1 LPSNKNFRQK
11 AKKPDDFGQNWERF
25 QLPRQAMTSDSRRR
39 FLRMGAAAAAASAIP
54 PSIAR
59 ALAIPAARVTGT
71 IADVEHV
78 VILMQENR
86 SFDHYFGTLNGVRG
100 FGDPRPITL
109 RNGKPVWYQ
118 PSDDVGHVLPF
129 ALRGGGDAQ
138 DRTQCV
144 ETDLPHA
151 WKGSQGTWAF
161 HDAWV
166 HKKGHTSMGYLT
178 RQDIP
183 FYYALAD
190 AFTIGDAYHASL
202 FGPTNPNRMFLFTGT
217 NGLSVGQDG
226 FQALENVDDL
236 NYMSPMA
243 RDKAGWLSP
252 YTWTTYAERLSAKQI
267 SWKVYQE
274 YDNYG
279 CNALAYFPQF
289 RNLDLNDPAQRDR
302 YRRARAYAGE
312 SPALDA
318 AGLPQNTNPP
328 DAQALVDQIA
338 LDVRNNALPAVS
350 WIVSPAKFCEHPDTN
365 PPGYGESLIA
375 RILDALTAN
384 PAVWAKTAFII
395 CYDEEGGFFD
405 HVPPAVPPASRGD
418 GYSGVS
424 TAGEISGGE
433 PVGLGAR
440 VPLLVVSPWTRGGWV
455 CSEVFDHT
463 SILRFLE
470 RRFGVAE
477 PNISAWRRTVCG
489 DLTSM
494 FDFANPDAQRPAG
507 LFATSHRTYLDRA
520 DALCRNRKEGP
531 LPLAHDLPSQERAA
545 SGDSTRPARA
555 LPYRL
560 TADGA
565 RNGDAFQI
573 RFENSGTAGAA
584 FTVYSLRHN
593 SGPWYYTL
601 PVGDAFTETW
611 PLRGFMDGQYDL
623 RVYGPNGFVRV
634 FRGSAYSHAEVTMQ
648 AARRELTLQL
658 ANNFDRACTFNIK
671 DSAYGASTLSV
682 TVNAGERVAL
692 PWSVAASHGWY
703 DLEISVAGDAGFF
716 RRLCGHLEDG
726 LPSRSDPSFGMA
738 REQAV

>member
-1 LPSNKNFRQK
+1 
-11 AKKPDDFGQNWERF
+11 
-25 QLPRQAMTSDSRRR
+25 
-39 FLRMGAAAAAASAIP
+39 MGAAAAAVSTIP

-59 ALAIPAARVTGT
+59 ALSIPAARVTGT

-118 PSDDVGHVLPF
+118 PSDDQGHVLPF

-243 RDKAGWLSP
+243 RDKAGWVSP
-252 YTWTTYAERLSAKQI
+252 YTWTTYAERLSAKQV

-289 RNLDLNDPAQRDR
+289 RNLDLNDPAQRER

-318 AGLPQNTNPP
+318 AGLPLNTNPP

-338 LDVRNNALPAVS
+338 LDVHSGALPAVS

-405 HVPPAVPPASRGD
+405 HVPPPVPPASRGD
-418 GYSGVS
+418 GYSGV
-424 TAGEISGGE
+424 ALGGEISGGE

-494 FDFANPDAQRPAG
+494 FDFANPDAQRPDG

-545 SGDSTRPARA
+545 SGESTRPARA

-560 TADGA
+560 AADGA
-565 RNGDAFQI
+565 RKGDAFQI
-573 RFENSGTAGAA
+573 RFGNSGTAGAA

-601 PVGDAFTETW
+601 PTGDAFTESW

-623 RVYGPNGFVRV
+623 RVDGPNGFVRV
-634 FRGSAYSHAEVTMQ
+634 FRGTADSHAEIAVQ
-648 AARRELTLQL
+648 RAAARNELTLQL
-658 ANNFDRACTFNIK
+658 VNDFGRACTFRIK
-671 DSAYGASTLSV
+671 DSAYGAGALSV
-682 TVNAGERVAL
+682 TVNAGARVAV
-692 PWSVAASHGWY
+692 PWPVATSHGWY
-703 DLEISVAGDAGFF
+703 DLEISVDGDAAFF
-716 RRLCGHLEDG
+716 RRICGHLEDG

>member
-1 LPSNKNFRQK
+1 
-11 AKKPDDFGQNWERF
+11 
-25 QLPRQAMTSDSRRR
+25 MTSGTRRR
-39 FLRMGAAAAAASAIP
+39 FLRAGAAAAAAGLANSALP
-54 PSIAR
+54 ASIAR

-86 SFDHYFGTLNGVRG
+86 SFDHYFGTLAGVRG

-118 PSDDVGHVLPF
+118 PSDGDGHVLPF
-129 ALRGGGDAQ
+129 ALRGGGDAEN
-138 DRTQCV
+138 RAQCV

-151 WKGSQGTWAF
+151 WKGSQRTWAF

-166 HKKGHTSMGYLT
+166 HKKQHSSMGYLT

-217 NGLSVGQDG
+217 NGLSVNQDG
-226 FQALENVDDL
+226 FHALENVDDL
-236 NYMSPMA
+236 NYLSPMA
-243 RDKAGWLSP
+243 RDQAGWVSP
-252 YTWTTYAERLSAKQI
+252 YTWTTYAERLSAQNV

-289 RNLDLNDPAQRDR
+289 RNLDLDDPAQRER

-312 SPALDA
+312 TGALDA
-318 AGLPQNTNPP
+318 AGLPLNSNPP
-328 DAQALVDQIA
+328 DAQALVDRIA
-338 LDVRNNALPAVS
+338 RDVQSGELPAVS
-350 WIVSPAKFCEHPDTN
+350 WIVSPTKFCEHPDTN
-365 PPGYGESLIA
+365 PPGYGESLVA
-375 RILDALTAN
+375 RVLDALTAN
-384 PAVWAKTAFII
+384 PAVWARTALII

-405 HVPPAVPPASRGD
+405 HVPPPVPPASRSE

-433 PVGLGAR
+433 PLGLGAR
-440 VPLLVVSPWTRGGWV
+440 VPLLLVSPWTRGGWV

-477 PNISAWRRTVCG
+477 PNISAWRRAVCG

-494 FDFANPDAQRPAG
+494 FDFANPDPAPPGG
-507 LFATSHRTYLDRA
+507 LSAAGHRGWLDRA
-520 DALCRNRKEGP
+520 DLLCRNRKAVP
-531 LPLAHDLPSQERAA
+531 LPLAQSLPAQEGAA
-545 SGDSTRPARA
+545 NGKGTRPARP

-560 TADGA
+560 AADGVCEA
-565 RNGDAFQI
+565 DSFRV
-573 RFENSGTAGAA
+573 RFANSGKAGAA

-593 SGPWYYTL
+593 GGPWYYTL
-601 PVGDAFTETW
+601 PPGDSFTEAW
-611 PLRGFMDGQYDL
+611 ALRGFQDRQYDL
-623 RVYGPNGFVRV
+623 RVYGPNGFLRV
-634 FRGSAYSHAEVTMQ
+634 FRGGADGRAEAGAEV
-648 AARRELTLQL
+648 APARKVL
-658 ANNFDRACTFNIK
+658 ALRLENRFDRACAFRIR
-671 DSAYGASTLSV
+671 DRAYGAGETAMTLV
-682 TVNAGERVAL
+682 AGEQITL
-692 PWSVAASHGWY
+692 PWPTAASHGWY
-703 DLEISVAGDAGFF
+703 DLEITVDRDPVFS

-726 LPSRSDPSFGMA
+726 QPSRSDPAFGAA

>member
-1 LPSNKNFRQK
+1 
-11 AKKPDDFGQNWERF
+11 
-25 QLPRQAMTSDSRRR
+25 MTSTTRRD
-39 FLRMGAAAAAASAIP
+39 FLRAGAAAAAVAAIP

-71 IADVEHV
+71 IADVRHV

-118 PSDDVGHVLPF
+118 PGDDHGQVLPF
-129 ALRGGGDAQ
+129 ALRGGGDTEN
-138 DRTQCV
+138 RTQCV

-151 WKGSQGTWAF
+151 WKGSQKAWAF

-166 HKKGHTSMGYLT
+166 HKKQHASMGYLT

-217 NGLSVGQDG
+217 NGLSVDQDG

-243 RDKAGWLSP
+243 RDKAGWVSP
-252 YTWTTYAERLSAKQI
+252 YTWTTYAERLSAQQV

-289 RNLDLNDPAQRDR
+289 RNLDLNDPAQRER
-302 YRRARAYAGE
+302 YRRGRAYAGE
-312 SPALDA
+312 NQALDA
-318 AGLPQNTNPP
+318 AGLPVNTNPP

-338 LDVRNNALPAVS
+338 ADARHGTLPAVS
-350 WIVSPAKFCEHPDTN
+350 WIVSPEKFCEHPDTN
-365 PPGYGESLIA
+365 PPGYGESLTA

-384 PAVWAKTAFII
+384 PAVWAKTVFIV

-405 HVPPAVPPASRGD
+405 HVPPPVPPASRSD
-418 GYSGVS
+418 GYSGVT
-424 TAGEISGGE
+424 TAGEVSGGE

-477 PNISAWRRTVCG
+477 PNISPWRRAVCG

-494 FDFANPDAQRPAG
+494 FDFANPDAKRPAA
-507 LFATSHRTYLDRA
+507 LFATSHRTSLDRA
-520 DALCRNRKEGP
+520 DALCRARKIGP
-531 LPLAHDLPSQERAA
+531 LPFAKDLPAQESA
-545 SGDSTRPARA
+545 STRPARA
-555 LPYRL
+555 LPYQL

-565 RNGDAFQI
+565 CDDNAFKI
-573 RFENSGTAGAA
+573 SFANSGKSGAV
-584 FTVYSLRHN
+584 FTVYSLKHN

-601 PVGDAFTETW
+601 PQGDVFTETW
-611 PLRGFMDGQYDL
+611 PLRGFENRQYDL

-634 FRGSAYSHAEVTMQ
+634 FRGTADSRAELTVQ
-648 AARRELTLQL
+648 AARHELTLLL
-658 ANNFDRACTFNIK
+658 ANRFDRACTFSIR
-671 DSAYGASTLSV
+671 DGAYGARVRSV
-682 TVNAGERVAL
+682 TVKAGERAVL
-692 PWSVAASHGWY
+692 PWSAAASHGWY
-703 DLEISVAGDAGFF
+703 DLEISVDLDAVFF
-716 RRLCGHLEDG
+716 RRICGHLEDG
-726 LPSRSDPSFGMA
+726 LPSRSDPSFGTA
-738 REQAV
+738 REKAV

>member
-1 LPSNKNFRQK
+1 
-11 AKKPDDFGQNWERF
+11 
-25 QLPRQAMTSDSRRR
+25 MTSRARRR
-39 FLRMGAAAAAASAIP
+39 FLGMGAAAAAVSAVP
-54 PSIAR
+54 ASIAR
-59 ALAIPAARVTGT
+59 ALAIPAARTTGT
-71 IADVEHV
+71 IMDVEHV

-100 FGDPRPITL
+100 FGDPRPLTL

-118 PSDDVGHVLPF
+118 PGGHGHVLPF
-129 ALRGGGDAQ
+129 ALRGSSDAEN
-138 DRTQCV
+138 RSQCV
-144 ETDLPHA
+144 ESDLPHG
-151 WKGSQGTWAF
+151 WKGSQRTWAF

-166 HKKGHTSMGYLT
+166 HQKQHMSMGYLT

-217 NGLSVGQDG
+217 NGLSVNQDG
-226 FQALENVDDL
+226 FHALDNVDDA
-236 NYMSPMA
+236 NWHSPMA
-243 RDKAGWLSP
+243 RDAAGWVSP
-252 YTWTTYAERLSAKQI
+252 YTWTTYAERLSAKQVT
-267 SWKVYQE
+267 WKVYQE

-289 RNLDLNDPAQRDR
+289 RNLDPNDPAQRER

-312 SPALDA
+312 NSALDA
-318 AGLPQNTNPP
+318 AGLPLNTNPR

-338 LDVRNNALPAVS
+338 QDARDGTLPAVS
-350 WIVSPAKFCEHPDTN
+350 WIVSPEKFCEHPDVN
-365 PPGYGESLIA
+365 PPGYGESLVS

-405 HVPPAVPPASRGD
+405 HVPPPVPPASRSD

-424 TAGEISGGE
+424 THGEVTGGE

-440 VPLLVVSPWTRGGWV
+440 VPLLVLSPWTRGGWV

-477 PNISAWRRTVCG
+477 PNISPWRRAVCG

-494 FDFANPDAQRPAG
+494 FDFARPEAGRPAA
-507 LFATSHRTYLDRA
+507 LFATSHRGSIERA
-520 DALCRNRKEGP
+520 DALCSNRKAVP
-531 LPLAHDLPSQERAA
+531 LPQAQSLPSQERPG
-545 SGDSTRPARA
+545 GDSTRPARA
-555 LPYRL
+555 LPYQL
-560 TADGA
+560 AADGA
-565 RNGDAFQI
+565 RDGDAFTI
-573 RFENSGTAGAA
+573 RLDNSGKAGAV

-593 SGPWYYTL
+593 GGPWYYTL
-601 PVGDAFTETW
+601 PPGDAFTETW
-611 PLRGFMDGQYDL
+611 PLRGFQDRQYDL
-623 RVYGPNGFVRV
+623 RAYGPNGFVRV
-634 FRGSAYSHAEVTMQ
+634 FRGAADSQSEAAAQYN
-648 AARRELTLQL
+648 AARRELSLQL
-658 ANNFDRACTFNIK
+658 SNRSGRACIFTIK
-671 DSAYGASTLSV
+671 DGAYGADARSV
-682 TVNAGERVAL
+682 EVKARESYTL

-703 DLEISVAGDAGFF
+703 DIEITVDQEVTFF

-726 LPSRSDPSFGMA
+726 LPSRSDPSFGTA

>member
-1 LPSNKNFRQK
+1 
-11 AKKPDDFGQNWERF
+11 
-25 QLPRQAMTSDSRRR
+25 MTSGTRRR

-54 PSIAR
+54 ASIAR

-71 IADVEHV
+71 IMDVEHV

-86 SFDHYFGTLNGVRG
+86 SFDHYFGTLGGVRG

-118 PSDDVGHVLPF
+118 PGDDDSHVLPF
-129 ALRGGGDAQ
+129 ALRGGSDTENRA
-138 DRTQCV
+138 QCV
-144 ETDLPHA
+144 ETDLPHG
-151 WKGSQGTWAF
+151 WKGSQRTWAF

-166 HKKGHTSMGYLT
+166 HKKQHTSMGYLT

-202 FGPTNPNRMFLFTGT
+202 FGPTNPNRMFLFSGT
-217 NGLSVGQDG
+217 NGLSVNQDG

-236 NYMSPMA
+236 NYMAPMA
-243 RDKAGWLSP
+243 RDKAGWVSP
-252 YTWTTYAERLSAKQI
+252 YTWTTYAERLSAKQV

-312 SPALDA
+312 TGARDA
-318 AGLPQNTNPP
+318 AGLPLNTNPP

-338 LDVRNNALPAVS
+338 LDVRNGALPAVS
-350 WIVSPAKFCEHPDTN
+350 WIVSPAKFCEHPDVN
-365 PPGYGESLIA
+365 PPGYGESLVA

-405 HVPPAVPPASRGD
+405 HVPPPVPPASRSD

-424 TAGEISGGE
+424 TEGEISGGE

-477 PNISAWRRTVCG
+477 PNISPWRRNVCG

-494 FDFANPDAQRPAG
+494 FDFARPDAQRPDA
-507 LFATSHRTYLDRA
+507 LFATDHRTWLDRA
-520 DALCRNRKEGP
+520 DALCRNRTPVP
-531 LPLAHDLPSQERAA
+531 LPLAQNLPAQERAA
-545 SGDSTRPARA
+545 DGNSTRPARP
-555 LPYRL
+555 LPYQL
-560 TADGA
+560 ATDGA
-565 RNGDAFQI
+565 REGDAFTI
-573 RFENSGTAGAA
+573 SFVNSGKAGAV

-601 PVGDAFTETW
+601 PSGDAFTESW
-611 PLRGFMDGQYDL
+611 PLRGFEDLQYDL

-634 FRGSAYSHAEVTMQ
+634 FRGTAGSQAEVTVQ
-648 AARRELTLQL
+648 YTGARKELALQL
-658 ANNFDRACTFNIK
+658 VNRSERACTFHIR
-671 DSAYGASTLSV
+671 DGAYGAGALDLRAG
-682 TVNAGERVAL
+682 AGERVAL
-692 PWSVAASHGWY
+692 PWPVAASHGWY
-703 DLEISVAGDAGFF
+703 DLEITVDQDAAFF

-726 LPSRSDPSFGMA
+726 LPSRSDPSFGAA

>member
-1 LPSNKNFRQK
+1 
-11 AKKPDDFGQNWERF
+11 
-25 QLPRQAMTSDSRRR
+25 MTFAPRRR
-39 FLRMGAAAAAASAIP
+39 FLRLGAAAAAASALP
-54 PSIAR
+54 TSIAR
-59 ALAIPAARVTGT
+59 ALAIPAARVSGT

-86 SFDHYFGTLNGVRG
+86 SFDHYFGTLGGVRG

-118 PSDDVGHVLPF
+118 PGDHGDVLPF
-129 ALRGGGDAQ
+129 ALRGGSDI
-138 DRTQCV
+138 DNRTQCL
-144 ETDLPHA
+144 ESDLPHV
-151 WKGSQGTWAF
+151 WKGSQRTWAF

-166 HKKGHTSMGYLT
+166 RQKGPASMGYLT

-202 FGPTNPNRMFLFTGT
+202 FGPTNPNRMFLFSGT
-217 NGLSVGQDG
+217 NGLSVQKAGVH
-226 FQALENVDDL
+226 ALDNVDDL
-236 NYMSPMA
+236 NYTSPMA
-243 RDKAGWLSP
+243 RDAASWMSP
-252 YTWTTYAERLSAKQI
+252 YTWTTYAERLSANGI
-267 SWKVYQE
+267 GWKVYQE
-274 YDNYG
+274 YDNFG

-289 RNLDLNDPAQRDR
+289 RKLDLGDPAQRER

-312 SPALDA
+312 SAALDA
-318 AGLPQNTNPP
+318 AGLPLNTNPP
-328 DAQALVDQIA
+328 DAQALVDRIA
-338 LDVRNNALPAVS
+338 LDAQSGALPAVS
-350 WIVSPAKFCEHPDTN
+350 WIVSPTKFCEHPETN
-365 PPGYGESLIA
+365 PPGYGESLVA

-384 PAVWAKTAFII
+384 PAVWAKTALII

-405 HVPPAVPPASRGD
+405 HVPPPVPPASRSD
-418 GYSGVS
+418 GYSGVPLD
-424 TAGEISGGE
+424 GEISGGE

-477 PNISAWRRTVCG
+477 PNISPWRRAVCG

-494 FDFANPDAQRPAG
+494 FDFASRNAGRPDD
-507 LFATSHRTYLDRA
+507 LFATGHRSYLERA
-520 DALCRNRKEGP
+520 DALCRNRKSVA
-531 LPLAHDLPSQERAA
+531 LPLAQSLPAQE
-545 SGDSTRPARA
+545 SLGDGTRPARA

-560 TADGA
+560 AAKGA
-565 RNGDAFQI
+565 RTGDVFGVSFA
-573 RFENSGTAGAA
+573 NSGSTGAV
-584 FTVYSLRHN
+584 FTVYSLRHE

-601 PVGDAFTETW
+601 AAGDALTESW
-611 PLRGFMDGQYDL
+611 PLRGFEDRQYDL

-634 FRGSAYSHAEVTMQ
+634 FRGDADSRTEVDAHHDQ
-648 AARRELTLQL
+648 PRKELALQL
-658 ANNFDRACTFNIK
+658 ENRFERACIFHIR
-671 DSAYGASTLSV
+671 DRAYGAGELGV
-682 TVNAGERVAL
+682 TVQAGQRTAL
-692 PWSVAASHGWY
+692 AWPTAASHGWY
-703 DLEISVAGDAGFF
+703 DLEISVDQDASFS

-726 LPSRSDPSFGMA
+726 LPSRSDPSFGAA

>member
-1 LPSNKNFRQK
+1 
-11 AKKPDDFGQNWERF
+11 
-25 QLPRQAMTSDSRRR
+25 MTSGARRR
-39 FLRMGAAAAAASAIP
+39 FLRAGAAAAAVSALP
-54 PSIAR
+54 ASIAR

-71 IADVEHV
+71 ITDVEHV

-86 SFDHYFGTLNGVRG
+86 SFDHYFGTLGGVRG
-100 FGDPRPITL
+100 FGDQRPITL
-109 RNGKPVWYQ
+109 RNGRPVWYQ
-118 PSDDVGHVLPF
+118 PGDDNGHVLPF
-129 ALRGGGDAQ
+129 ALRGGSDAD

-151 WKGSQGTWAF
+151 WKGSQRTWAF

-166 HKKGHTSMGYLT
+166 HKKGHAAMGYLT

-202 FGPTNPNRMFLFTGT
+202 FGPTNPNRMFLFSGT
-217 NGLSVGQDG
+217 NGLSVNQDG
-226 FQALENVDDL
+226 FQALENVDDM
-236 NYMSPMA
+236 NYTSCMA
-243 RDKAGWLSP
+243 RDQAGWASP
-252 YTWTTYAERLSAKQI
+252 YTWTTYAERLSAKQV

-289 RNLDLNDPAQRDR
+289 RNLDPNAPAQRER
-302 YRRARAYAGE
+302 YRRARAWAGE
-312 SPALDA
+312 SGMLDA
-318 AGLPQNTNPP
+318 AGLPSNTNPP

-338 LDVRNNALPAVS
+338 QDARSGTLPSVS
-350 WIVSPAKFCEHPDTN
+350 WIVSPTKFCEHPDTN
-365 PPGYGESLIA
+365 PPGYGESLVA

-405 HVPPAVPPASRGD
+405 HVPPPVPPASRSD

-424 TAGEISGGE
+424 TAGEINGGE
-433 PVGLGAR
+433 SVGLGAR

-470 RRFGVAE
+470 RRFGIAE
-477 PNISAWRRTVCG
+477 PNISPWRRTVCG

-494 FDFANPDAQRPAG
+494 FDFASPNAGRPDD
-507 LFATSHRTYLDRA
+507 LFATSHRSYLERA
-520 DALCRNRKEGP
+520 DALCRNRQPVP
-531 LPLAHDLPSQERAA
+531 LPLAQSLPAQERIAN
-545 SGDSTRPARA
+545 GTRPARA

-560 TADGA
+560 AANGA
-565 RNGDAFQI
+565 RNGDAFDI
-573 RFENSGTAGAA
+573 GFANSGRTGAV

-593 SGPWYYTL
+593 GGPWYYTL
-601 PVGDAFTETW
+601 PAGDTFTESW
-611 PLRGFMDGQYDL
+611 PLRGFDARQYDL
-623 RVYGPNGFVRV
+623 RVYGPNGFLRV
-634 FRGSAYSHAEVTMQ
+634 FRGAVGSQAEVAVQ
-648 AARRELTLQL
+648 DAAARKELALQL
-658 ANNFDRACTFNIK
+658 VNGAGFACTFRIR
-671 DSAYGASTLSV
+671 DSAYGAGVREV
-682 TVNAGERVAL
+682 TVGAGERVAL
-692 PWSVAASHGWY
+692 PWPVAASHGWY
-703 DLEISVAGDAGFF
+703 DLTITVDQEAAFF
-716 RRLCGHLEDG
+716 RRLCGHVENG
-726 LPSRSDPSFGMA
+726 LPSRSDPSFGAA

>member
-1 LPSNKNFRQK
+1 
-11 AKKPDDFGQNWERF
+11 
-25 QLPRQAMTSDSRRR
+25 MTSRTRRH
-39 FLRMGAAAAAASAIP
+39 FLRMGAAAAAVSAIP
-54 PSIAR
+54 ASIAR

-118 PSDDVGHVLPF
+118 PSDDYRHVLPF
-129 ALRGGGDAQ
+129 ALRGGGDEEN
-138 DRTQCV
+138 RTQCV
-144 ETDLPHA
+144 ETDLPHG
-151 WKGSQGTWAF
+151 WKGSQRTWAF

-166 HKKGHTSMGYLT
+166 HKKQHTSMGYLT

-202 FGPTNPNRMFLFTGT
+202 FGPTNPNRMFLFSGT
-217 NGLSVGQDG
+217 NGLSVNQDG

-236 NYMSPMA
+236 NYMAPMA
-243 RDKAGWLSP
+243 LDQAGWVSP
-252 YTWTTYAERLSAKQI
+252 YTWTTYAERLSEKKI

-274 YDNYG
+274 FDNYG

-289 RNLDLNDPAQRDR
+289 RNLDLNDPAQRER
-302 YRRARAYAGE
+302 YRRARAWVGENHAIDAGN
-312 SPALDA
+312 PV
-318 AGLPQNTNPP
+318 NTNSP

-338 LDVRNNALPAVS
+338 LDVRNGALPAVS
-350 WIVSPAKFCEHPDTN
+350 WIVTPAKFCEHPDMN
-365 PPGYGESLIA
+365 PPGYGESLVA
-375 RILDALTAN
+375 RVLDALTSN
-384 PAVWAKTAFII
+384 PAVWAKTALII

-405 HVPPAVPPASRGD
+405 HVPPPVPPASRSD

-424 TAGEISGGE
+424 TDGEVSGGE

-463 SILRFLE
+463 SVLRFLE

-477 PNISAWRRTVCG
+477 PNISPWRRAVCG

-494 FDFANPDAQRPAG
+494 FDFAKPDAVRPDS
-507 LFATSHRTYLDRA
+507 LLATGHRTYLDRA
-520 DALCRNRKEGP
+520 DALCRNRKAVP
-531 LPLAHDLPSQERAA
+531 LPVNQRLPAQESAA
-545 SGDSTRPARA
+545 TRPARA
-555 LPYRL
+555 LPYQL
-560 TADGA
+560 AADGA
-565 RNGDAFQI
+565 RQGDAFTI
-573 RFENSGTAGAA
+573 SFANSGKAGAV

-601 PVGDAFTETW
+601 PSGDAHTAAW
-611 PLRGFMDGQYDL
+611 PLRGFEDRHYDL
-623 RVYGPNGFVRV
+623 RAYGPNGFVRV
-634 FRGSAYSHAEVTMQ
+634 FRGSAGSHAEVTMQ
-648 AARRELTLQL
+648 HAPARKEVTLLL
-658 ANNFDRACTFNIK
+658 ANRFDRACTFSIK
-671 DSAYGASTLSV
+671 DSAYGAGSLAAMV
-682 TVNAGERVAL
+682 EAGERMAL
-692 PWSVAASHGWY
+692 PWPVATSHGWY
-703 DLEISVAGDAGFF
+703 DLEISIDQDGVFY

-726 LPSRSDPSFGMA
+726 LPSRSDPSFGA
-738 REQAV
+738 AQEKGV

>member
-1 LPSNKNFRQK
+1 
-11 AKKPDDFGQNWERF
+11 
-25 QLPRQAMTSDSRRR
+25 MTSRTRRH
-39 FLRMGAAAAAASAIP
+39 FLRMGAAAAAVAAIP
-54 PSIAR
+54 ASIAR

-118 PSDDVGHVLPF
+118 PSDDYRHVLPF
-129 ALRGGGDAQ
+129 ALRGGGDEEN
-138 DRTQCV
+138 RTQCV
-144 ETDLPHA
+144 ETDLPHG
-151 WKGSQGTWAF
+151 WKGSQRTWAF

-166 HKKGHTSMGYLT
+166 HKKQHTSMGYLT

-202 FGPTNPNRMFLFTGT
+202 FGPTNPNRMFLFSGT
-217 NGLSVGQDG
+217 NGLSVNQDG

-236 NYMSPMA
+236 NYMAPTA
-243 RDKAGWLSP
+243 LDQAGWVSP
-252 YTWTTYAERLSAKQI
+252 YTWTTYAERLSEKKI

-274 YDNYG
+274 FDNYG

-289 RNLDLNDPAQRDR
+289 RNLDLNDSAQRER
-302 YRRARAYAGE
+302 YRRARAWAGE
-312 SPALDA
+312 SQASDA
-318 AGLPQNTNPP
+318 AGLPMNTNSP

-338 LDVRNNALPAVS
+338 LDVRNGALPAVS
-350 WIVSPAKFCEHPDTN
+350 WIVSPAKFCEHPDMN
-365 PPGYGESLIA
+365 PPGYGESLVA
-375 RILDALTAN
+375 RVLDALTSN
-384 PAVWAKTAFII
+384 PAVWAKTALII

-405 HVPPAVPPASRGD
+405 HVPPPVPPASRSD

-424 TAGEISGGE
+424 TDGEVSGGE

-477 PNISAWRRTVCG
+477 PNISPWRRAVCG

-494 FDFANPDAQRPAG
+494 FDFAKPDAVRPDS
-507 LFATSHRTYLDRA
+507 LLATGHRTYLDRA
-520 DALCRNRKEGP
+520 DALCRNRKAVP
-531 LPLAHDLPSQERAA
+531 LPVNKRLPAQESAA
-545 SGDSTRPARA
+545 TRPARA
-555 LPYRL
+555 LPYQL
-560 TADGA
+560 AADGA
-565 RNGDAFQI
+565 RQGDAFTI
-573 RFENSGTAGAA
+573 SFANSGKAGAV

-601 PVGDAFTETW
+601 PGGDAHTAAW
-611 PLRGFMDGQYDL
+611 PLRGFEDRHYDL
-623 RVYGPNGFVRV
+623 RAYGPNGFVRV
-634 FRGSAYSHAEVTMQ
+634 FRGSADSHAEVAMQ
-648 AARRELTLQL
+648 HAPARKEVTLLL
-658 ANNFDRACTFNIK
+658 ANRFDRACTFSIK
-671 DSAYGASTLSV
+671 DSAYGAGSLAV
-682 TVNAGERVAL
+682 MVEAGERMAL
-692 PWSVAASHGWY
+692 PWPVATSHGWY
-703 DLEISVAGDAGFF
+703 DLEISIDQDGVFY

-726 LPSRSDPSFGMA
+726 LPSRSDPSFGA
-738 REQAV
+738 AQEKGV

>member
-1 LPSNKNFRQK
+1 
-11 AKKPDDFGQNWERF
+11 
-25 QLPRQAMTSDSRRR
+25 
-39 FLRMGAAAAAASAIP
+39 SAIP
-54 PSIAR
+54 AGIAR

-71 IADVEHV
+71 IADVKHV

-100 FGDPRPITL
+100 FGDPRPLTL

-118 PSDDVGHVLPF
+118 PSDDYGQVLPF
-129 ALRGGGDAQ
+129 ALRGNGDSEN
-138 DRTQCV
+138 RTQCV
-144 ETDLPHA
+144 ETDLPHG
-151 WKGSQGTWAF
+151 WKGSQKAWAF

-166 HKKGHTSMGYLT
+166 HKKQHASMGYLT

-236 NYMSPMA
+236 NYMAPMA
-243 RDKAGWLSP
+243 RDQAGWVSP
-252 YTWTTYAERLSAKQI
+252 YTWTTYAERLGANQVG
-267 SWKVYQE
+267 WKVYQE

-289 RNLDLNDPAQRDR
+289 RNLDLNDPAQRER
-302 YRRARAYAGE
+302 YRRGRAYAGE
-312 SPALDA
+312 NAALDA
-318 AGLPQNTNPP
+318 AGRPVNTNPP

-338 LDVRNNALPAVS
+338 ADARDGTLPAVS
-350 WIVSPAKFCEHPDTN
+350 WIVPPEKFCEHPDTN
-365 PPGYGESLIA
+365 PPGYGESLTA

-384 PAVWAKTAFII
+384 PAVWASTVFII

-405 HVPPAVPPASRGD
+405 HVPPPVPPASRSD

-424 TAGEISGGE
+424 TDGEVSGGE

-477 PNISAWRRTVCG
+477 PNISAWRRSVCG

-494 FDFANPDAQRPAG
+494 FDFARPDAARPSA
-507 LFATSHRTYLDRA
+507 LLATSHRASLDRA
-520 DALCRNRKEGP
+520 DVLCRNKKVGP
-531 LPLAHDLPSQERAA
+531 LP
-545 SGDSTRPARA
+545 
-555 LPYRL
+555 
-560 TADGA
+560 
-565 RNGDAFQI
+565 
-573 RFENSGTAGAA
+573 
-584 FTVYSLRHN
+584 FT
-593 SGPWYYTL
+593 
-601 PVGDAFTETW
+601 
-611 PLRGFMDGQYDL
+611 Q
-623 RVYGPNGFVRV
+623 
-634 FRGSAYSHAEVTMQ
+634 
-648 AARRELTLQL
+648 
-658 ANNFDRACTFNIK
+658 
-671 DSAYGASTLSV
+671 
-682 TVNAGERVAL
+682 
-692 PWSVAASHGWY
+692 
-703 DLEISVAGDAGFF
+703 
-716 RRLCGHLEDG
+716 
-726 LPSRSDPSFGMA
+726 
-738 REQAV
+738 

>member
-1 LPSNKNFRQK
+1 
-11 AKKPDDFGQNWERF
+11 
-25 QLPRQAMTSDSRRR
+25 MTSGARRR
-39 FLRMGAAAAAASAIP
+39 FLRAGAAAAGVSAIP
-54 PSIAR
+54 ASIAR

-86 SFDHYFGTLNGVRG
+86 SFDHYFGTLGGVRG

-118 PSDDVGHVLPF
+118 PGDDDRHVLPF
-129 ALRGGGDAQ
+129 ALRGGSDAEN
-138 DRTQCV
+138 RAQCV

-151 WKGSQGTWAF
+151 WKGSQQAWAF

-166 HKKGHTSMGYLT
+166 HKKGHSAMGYLT

-202 FGPTNPNRMFLFTGT
+202 FGPTNPNRMFLFSGT
-217 NGLSVGQDG
+217 NGLSVNQDG

-236 NYMSPMA
+236 NYTSAMA
-243 RDKAGWLSP
+243 RDQAGWVSP
-252 YTWTTYAERLSAKQI
+252 YTWTTYAERLSAKQV

-289 RNLDLNDPAQRDR
+289 RKLDLNDPRQRDR

-312 SPALDA
+312 TPALGAD
-318 AGLPQNTNPP
+318 GLPLNTNPP

-338 LDVRNNALPAVS
+338 LDARNGSLPAVS
-350 WIVSPAKFCEHPDTN
+350 WIVSPTKFCEHPDTN
-365 PPGYGESLIA
+365 PPGYGESLVA

-405 HVPPAVPPASRGD
+405 HVPPPVPPASRAQ
-418 GYSGVS
+418 GYSGVP

-477 PNISAWRRTVCG
+477 PNISPWRRAVCG
-489 DLTSM
+489 DLTAM
-494 FDFANPDAQRPAG
+494 FDFANPDAGRPDS
-507 LFATSHRTYLDRA
+507 LFATSHRSYLDRA
-520 DALCRNRKEGP
+520 DVLCRNRQPVP
-531 LPLAHDLPSQERAA
+531 LPRAQSLPAQEALT
-545 SGDSTRPARA
+545 SGTRPARP

-560 TADGA
+560 ACGGVRDGDSFKLSFA
-565 RNGDAFQI
+565 
-573 RFENSGTAGAA
+573 NSGKAGAV

-601 PVGDAFTETW
+601 PPGDSFTETW
-611 PLRGFMDGQYDL
+611 TLQGFQDRQYDL
-623 RVYGPNGFVRV
+623 RVHGPNGFVRV
-634 FRGSAYSHAEVTMQ
+634 FRGSADSHAEIAVQ
-648 AARRELTLQL
+648 DGAQNKELALSLT
-658 ANNFDRACTFNIK
+658 NRFERSCTFHIR
-671 DSAYGASTLSV
+671 DAAYGAGKLSV
-682 TVNAGERVAL
+682 QVGAGERVAL
-692 PWSVAASHGWY
+692 PWPAAASHGWY
-703 DLEISVAGDAGFF
+703 DLEITVDQDAAFF

-726 LPSRSDPSFGMA
+726 LPSRSDPSFGAA

>member
-1 LPSNKNFRQK
+1 
-11 AKKPDDFGQNWERF
+11 
-25 QLPRQAMTSDSRRR
+25 MTSTTRRD
-39 FLRMGAAAAAASAIP
+39 FLRAGAAAAAVSAVP
-54 PSIAR
+54 PGIAR

-71 IADVEHV
+71 LADVRHV

-86 SFDHYFGTLNGVRG
+86 SFDHYFGTLHGVRG

-118 PSDDVGHVLPF
+118 PADDHGQVLPF
-129 ALRGGGDAQ
+129 ALRGGGDSEN
-138 DRTQCV
+138 RSQCV

-151 WKGSQGTWAF
+151 WKGSQKAWAF

-166 HKKGHTSMGYLT
+166 HKKQHASMGYLT

-236 NYMSPMA
+236 NYMAPMA
-243 RDKAGWLSP
+243 RDKADWQSP
-252 YTWTTYAERLSAKQI
+252 YTWTTYAERLTAKQV

-289 RNLDLNDPAQRDR
+289 RNLDLSDPAQRDR
-302 YRRARAYAGE
+302 YRRGRAYAGE
-312 SPALDA
+312 SAALDA
-318 AGLPQNTNPP
+318 AGLPVNTNPP

-338 LDVRNNALPAVS
+338 ADARNGTLPAVS
-350 WIVSPAKFCEHPDTN
+350 WIVPPEKFCEHPDTN
-365 PPGYGESLIA
+365 PPGYGESLTA

-384 PAVWAKTAFII
+384 PAVWASTVFII

-405 HVPPAVPPASRGD
+405 HVPPPVPPASRSD
-418 GYSGVS
+418 GYSGVA
-424 TAGEISGGE
+424 TDGEISGGE

-440 VPLLVVSPWTRGGWV
+440 VPLLVLSPWTRGGWV

-477 PNISAWRRTVCG
+477 PNISAWRRSVCG

-494 FDFANPDAQRPAG
+494 FDFAKPDAARPSA
-507 LFATSHRTYLDRA
+507 LLATSHRSSLDRA
-520 DALCRNRKEGP
+520 DALCRNKKVGP
-531 LPLAHDLPSQERAA
+531 LPFAQSLPAQESA
-545 SGDSTRPARA
+545 STRPARA
-555 LPYRL
+555 LPYQL
-560 TADGA
+560 SADGA
-565 RNGDAFQI
+565 CEGSAFRI
-573 RFENSGTAGAA
+573 SFGNSGTTGAV

-593 SGPWYYTL
+593 GGPWYYTL
-601 PVGDAFTETW
+601 PKGDSFTETW
-611 PLRGFMDGQYDL
+611 PLRAFQDRQYDL
-623 RVYGPNGFVRV
+623 RVYGPNGFIRV
-634 FRGSAYSHAEVTMQ
+634 FRGTADSRAELAVQTTGT
-648 AARRELTLQL
+648 RELTLL
-658 ANNFDRACTFNIK
+658 LDHRFDYACTFSIK
-671 DSAYGASTLSV
+671 DSAYGAGVRSV
-682 TVNAGERVAL
+682 TVAAGERATL
-692 PWSVAASHGWY
+692 PWSVVASHGWY
-703 DLEISVAGDAGFF
+703 DVEITVDRDAAFF
-716 RRLCGHLEDG
+716 RRFCGHLEDG
-726 LPSRSDPSFGMA
+726 RPSRSDPSFGAA

>member
-1 LPSNKNFRQK
+1 
-11 AKKPDDFGQNWERF
+11 
-25 QLPRQAMTSDSRRR
+25 MTSGTRRR
-39 FLRMGAAAAAASAIP
+39 FLRIGAAAAAVSALP
-54 PSIAR
+54 ASIAR

-86 SFDHYFGTLNGVRG
+86 SFDHYFGTLAGVRG

-109 RNGKPVWYQ
+109 RGGKPVWYQ
-118 PSDDVGHVLPF
+118 PSDDDGHVLPF
-129 ALRGGGDAQ
+129 ALRGGGDGDNRAQ
-138 DRTQCV
+138 CL
-144 ETDLPHA
+144 ETDLPHG
-151 WKGSQGTWAF
+151 WKGSQRTWAF

-202 FGPTNPNRMFLFTGT
+202 FGPTNPNRMFLFSGT
-217 NGLSVGQDG
+217 NGLSVNQDG
-226 FQALENVDDL
+226 FHALENVDDL

-243 RDKAGWLSP
+243 RDQAGWVSP
-252 YTWTTYAERLSAKQI
+252 YTWTTYAERLSANRI

-289 RNLDLNDPAQRDR
+289 RKLDLNDPLQRDR

-312 SPALDA
+312 TGALDA
-318 AGLPQNTNPP
+318 AGLPLNTNPS

-338 LDVRNNALPAVS
+338 RDAQNGELPAVS
-350 WIVSPAKFCEHPDTN
+350 WIVSPTRFCEHPDTN
-365 PPGYGESLIA
+365 PPGYGESLVA
-375 RILDALTAN
+375 RVLDALTAN
-384 PAVWAKTAFII
+384 PAVWAKTALII

-405 HVPPAVPPASRGD
+405 HVPPPVPPASRSE

-477 PNISAWRRTVCG
+477 PNISPWRRTVCG

-494 FDFANPDAQRPAG
+494 FDFANPDAARPGGLSAAG
-507 LFATSHRTYLDRA
+507 HRGWIERA
-520 DALCRNRKEGP
+520 DALCRNRGSAP
-531 LPLAHDLPSQERAA
+531 PPLAQSLPAPEAA
-545 SGDSTRPARA
+545 ANGNSTRPARP

-560 TADGA
+560 AANGA
-565 RNGDAFQI
+565 REGDNYRIGFA
-573 RFENSGTAGAA
+573 NKGKAGAV

-593 SGPWYYTL
+593 GGPWYYTL
-601 PVGDAFTETW
+601 PPGDAFTETW
-611 PLRGFMDGQYDL
+611 ALREFQDRQYDL
-623 RVYGPNGFVRV
+623 RVYGPNGFLRV
-634 FRGSAYSHAEVTMQ
+634 FRGGADSRAEAGAEVAQ
-648 AARRELTLQL
+648 PRKELALRL
-658 ANNFDRACTFNIK
+658 ENRFERACTFRIR
-671 DSAYGASTLSV
+671 DRAYGAGELAV
-682 TVNAGERVAL
+682 TVGAGQQTTL
-692 PWSVAASHGWY
+692 PWPTAACHGWY
-703 DLEISVAGDAGFF
+703 DLEITVDQDGAFS

-726 LPSRSDPSFGMA
+726 LPSRSDPSFGSA

>member
-1 LPSNKNFRQK
+1 
-11 AKKPDDFGQNWERF
+11 
-25 QLPRQAMTSDSRRR
+25 MTSAPRRR
-39 FLRMGAAAAAASAIP
+39 FLRAGAAAAAVSAIP
-54 PSIAR
+54 ASIAR

-71 IADVEHV
+71 IMDVEHV

-100 FGDPRPITL
+100 FGDPRPITR

-118 PSDDVGHVLPF
+118 PSDDQGHVLPF
-129 ALRGGGDAQ
+129 ALRGGSDAEN
-138 DRTQCV
+138 RAQCV
-144 ETDLPHA
+144 ETDLPHV
-151 WKGSQGTWAF
+151 WKGSQKAWAF

-166 HKKGHTSMGYLT
+166 HKKQHTSMGYLT

-217 NGLSVGQDG
+217 NGLSVNQDG

-243 RDKAGWLSP
+243 RDKAGWVSP
-252 YTWTTYAERLSAKQI
+252 YTWTTYAERLSAKQV

-312 SPALDA
+312 TEALDA
-318 AGLPQNTNPP
+318 AGLPLNTNPP

-338 LDVRNNALPAVS
+338 QDAKSGTLPAVS
-350 WIVSPAKFCEHPDTN
+350 WIVSPAKFCEHPDVN
-365 PPGYGESLIA
+365 PPGYGESLVA

-405 HVPPAVPPASRGD
+405 HVPPPVPPASRSD

-424 TAGEISGGE
+424 TAGEVSGGE

-477 PNISAWRRTVCG
+477 PNISPWRRTVCG

-494 FDFANPDAQRPAG
+494 FDFAKPDAQRPDE
-507 LFATSHRTYLDRA
+507 LFATGHRTWLDRA
-520 DALCRNRKEGP
+520 DVLCRNRKPVP
-531 LPLAHDLPSQERAA
+531 LPLAQSLPAQERAA
-545 SGDSTRPARA
+545 GGDSTRPARA
-555 LPYRL
+555 LPYQL
-560 TADGA
+560 AADGA
-565 RNGDAFQI
+565 QEGDAFNI
-573 RFENSGTAGAA
+573 GFANSGKAGAV

-601 PVGDAFTETW
+601 PPGDAFTETW
-611 PLRGFMDGQYDL
+611 PLRGFDNRQYDL

-634 FRGSAYSHAEVTMQ
+634 FRGTAGSRAEVAMQ
-648 AARRELTLQL
+648 PATARKELVLQL
-658 ANNFDRACTFNIK
+658 VNRRDRACTFHIK
-671 DSAYGASTLSV
+671 DSAYGAGARDVQVGPGAIV
-682 TVNAGERVAL
+682 TL
-692 PWSVAASHGWY
+692 PWPVAASHGWY
-703 DLEISVAGDAGFF
+703 DLEIGLDQDAAFL

-726 LPSRSDPSFGMA
+726 LPSRSDPSFGAA

>member
-1 LPSNKNFRQK
+1 
-11 AKKPDDFGQNWERF
+11 
-25 QLPRQAMTSDSRRR
+25 
-39 FLRMGAAAAAASAIP
+39 
-54 PSIAR
+54 
-59 ALAIPAARVTGT
+59 
-71 IADVEHV
+71 
-78 VILMQENR
+78 
-86 SFDHYFGTLNGVRG
+86 
-100 FGDPRPITL
+100 
-109 RNGKPVWYQ
+109 
-118 PSDDVGHVLPF
+118 
-129 ALRGGGDAQ
+129 
-138 DRTQCV
+138 
-144 ETDLPHA
+144 
-151 WKGSQGTWAF
+151 
-161 HDAWV
+161 
-166 HKKGHTSMGYLT
+166 
-178 RQDIP
+178 
-183 FYYALAD
+183 
-190 AFTIGDAYHASL
+190 
-202 FGPTNPNRMFLFTGT
+202 
-217 NGLSVGQDG
+217 
-226 FQALENVDDL
+226 
-236 NYMSPMA
+236 MA
-243 RDKAGWLSP
+243 RDNSGWVSP

-289 RNLDLNDPAQRDR
+289 RNLDLNDPAQRER

-318 AGLPQNTNPP
+318 AGLPLNTNSP

-338 LDVRNNALPAVS
+338 LDARNGSLPAVS
-350 WIVSPAKFCEHPDTN
+350 WIVSPEKFCEHPDAN

-405 HVPPAVPPASRGD
+405 HVPPPVPPASRSD
-418 GYSGVS
+418 GYSGV
-424 TAGEISGGE
+424 TTDGEVSGGE
-433 PVGLGAR
+433 SVGLGAR

-477 PNISAWRRTVCG
+477 PNISPWRRTVCG

-494 FDFANPDAQRPAG
+494 FDFARPDAKRPEG

-520 DALCRNRKEGP
+520 DVLCRNRKLVP
-531 LPLAHDLPSQERAA
+531 LPLAQSLPAQERVA

-565 RNGDAFQI
+565 REGDAFKI
-573 RFENSGTAGAA
+573 SFANSGKAGAV

-601 PVGDAFTETW
+601 PMGDAFTETW
-611 PLRGFMDGQYDL
+611 PLRGFQDRQYDL

-634 FRGSAYSHAEVTMQ
+634 FRGTAESHAEVTLQ
-648 AARRELTLQL
+648 YAAVRHVLTLQL
-658 ANNFDRACTFNIK
+658 TNRFERACTFSIK
-671 DSAYGASTLSV
+671 DSAYGAGVRSV
-682 TVNAGERVAL
+682 TVNAGARVAL

-703 DLEISVAGDAGFF
+703 DLEISVDRDAAFF
-716 RRLCGHLEDG
+716 RRICGHLEDG
-726 LPSRSDPSFGMA
+726 LPSRSDPSFGAA

>member
-1 LPSNKNFRQK
+1 
-11 AKKPDDFGQNWERF
+11 
-25 QLPRQAMTSDSRRR
+25 MTPGTRRD

-54 PSIAR
+54 PGIAR
-59 ALAIPAARVTGT
+59 ALAIPAAKVSGT
-71 IADVEHV
+71 IADVAHV
-78 VILMQENR
+78 LILMQENR

-118 PSDDVGHVLPF
+118 PSDNEGHVLPF
-129 ALRGGGDAQ
+129 ALRGVDDSQ
-138 DRTQCV
+138 NRSQCV

-151 WKGSQGTWAF
+151 WKGSQRAWAF

-166 HKKGHTSMGYLT
+166 HKKQHTSMGYLT

-202 FGPTNPNRMFLFTGT
+202 FGPTNPNRMFLFSGS
-217 NGLSVGQDG
+217 NGLSVNQDG

-236 NYMSPMA
+236 NYFSPMA
-243 RDKAGWLSP
+243 RDKAGWVSP
-252 YTWTTYAERLSAKQI
+252 YTWTTYAERLGANQV

-289 RNLDLNDPAQRDR
+289 RNLDLNDPAMRDR

-312 SPALDA
+312 SQSEGA
-318 AGLPQNTNPP
+318 AGLPPNTNSP

-338 LDVRNNALPAVS
+338 LDARNGTLPAVS

-365 PPGYGESLIA
+365 PPGYGESLVA

-384 PAVWAKTAFII
+384 PAVWAKTVFII

-405 HVPPAVPPASRGD
+405 HVPPPVPPASRSD
-418 GYSGVS
+418 GYCGVA
-424 TAGEISGGE
+424 TDGEVSGGE
-433 PVGLGAR
+433 PVGLGPR
-440 VPLLVVSPWTRGGWV
+440 VPLLVLSPWTRGGWV

-477 PNISAWRRTVCG
+477 PNISPWRRTVCG

-494 FDFANPDAQRPAG
+494 FDFANPDAQRPQA
-507 LFATSHRTYLDRA
+507 LFATSHRSSLERA
-520 DALCRNRKEGP
+520 DTLCRSKKLVP
-531 LPLAHDLPSQERAA
+531 LPVAHSLPAQEGAG
-545 SGDSTRPARA
+545 GDATRPARA

-560 TADGA
+560 SADGTCEGNTFKINFGN
-565 RNGDAFQI
+565 NGK
-573 RFENSGTAGAA
+573 AGAA
-584 FTVYSLRHN
+584 FTVYSLGHN

-601 PVGDAFTETW
+601 PEGDAFTETW
-611 PLRGFMDGQYDL
+611 PLRGFEERQYDL
-623 RVYGPNGFVRV
+623 RVYGPNGFIRV
-634 FRGSAYSHAEVTMQ
+634 FRGSADSHAEVAMRSV
-648 AARRELTLQL
+648 AARRELSLQL
-658 ANNFDRACTFNIK
+658 SNRSAGACTFRIRDN
-671 DSAYGASTLSV
+671 AYGAGARSV
-682 TVNAGERVAL
+682 TVDAGERVLL
-692 PWSVAASHGWY
+692 PWPVAASHGWY
-703 DLEISVAGDAGFF
+703 DLEVVADLDTAFF

-726 LPSRSDPSFGMA
+726 RPSRSDPSFGAA

>member
-1 LPSNKNFRQK
+1 
-11 AKKPDDFGQNWERF
+11 
-25 QLPRQAMTSDSRRR
+25 
-39 FLRMGAAAAAASAIP
+39 
-54 PSIAR
+54 
-59 ALAIPAARVTGT
+59 
-71 IADVEHV
+71 
-78 VILMQENR
+78 
-86 SFDHYFGTLNGVRG
+86 
-100 FGDPRPITL
+100 
-109 RNGKPVWYQ
+109 
-118 PSDDVGHVLPF
+118 
-129 ALRGGGDAQ
+129 
-138 DRTQCV
+138 V

-151 WKGSQGTWAF
+151 WKGSQGAWAF

-243 RDKAGWLSP
+243 RDKAGWVSP

-318 AGLPQNTNPP
+318 AGLPLNTNPP

-338 LDVRNNALPAVS
+338 LDVRNGALPAVS

-494 FDFANPDAQRPAG
+494 FDFANPDAQRPDG

-531 LPLAHDLPSQERAA
+531 LPLAHELPSQERAA
-545 SGDSTRPARA
+545 GGDSTRPARV

-565 RNGDAFQI
+565 RKGDAFQI
-573 RFENSGTAGAA
+573 RFANNGTAGAA

-634 FRGSAYSHAEVTMQ
+634 FRGMADSHAEVTMQ
-648 AARRELTLQL
+648 AAPRELTLQL

-671 DSAYGASTLSV
+671 DSAYGAGALSV

-703 DLEISVAGDAGFF
+703 DLEISVDGDAAFF

>member
-1 LPSNKNFRQK
+1 
-11 AKKPDDFGQNWERF
+11 
-25 QLPRQAMTSDSRRR
+25 MTSGTRRR
-39 FLRMGAAAAAASAIP
+39 FLRMGAAAAAVSALP
-54 PSIAR
+54 ASIAR

-86 SFDHYFGTLNGVRG
+86 SFDHYFGTLAGVRG

-109 RNGKPVWYQ
+109 RSSKPVWYQ
-118 PSDDVGHVLPF
+118 PSDDGGHALPF
-129 ALRGGGDAQ
+129 ALRGGADGDNRAQ
-138 DRTQCV
+138 CL
-144 ETDLPHA
+144 ETDLPHG
-151 WKGSQGTWAF
+151 WKGSQQTWAF

-202 FGPTNPNRMFLFTGT
+202 FGPTNPNRMFLFSGT
-217 NGLSVGQDG
+217 NGLSVNQDG
-226 FQALENVDDL
+226 FHALENVDDL

-243 RDKAGWLSP
+243 RDQAGWVSP
-252 YTWTTYAERLSAKQI
+252 YTWPTYAERLSANRI

-289 RNLDLNDPAQRDR
+289 RKLDLNDPLQRDR

-312 SPALDA
+312 TGALDA
-318 AGLPQNTNPP
+318 AGLPLNTNPS

-338 LDVRNNALPAVS
+338 RDAQNGELPAVS
-350 WIVSPAKFCEHPDTN
+350 WIVSPTRFCEHPDTN
-365 PPGYGESLIA
+365 PPGYGESLVA
-375 RILDALTAN
+375 RVLDALTAN
-384 PAVWAKTAFII
+384 PAVWARTALII

-405 HVPPAVPPASRGD
+405 HVPPPVPPASRSE

-477 PNISAWRRTVCG
+477 PNISPWRRSVCG

-494 FDFANPDAQRPAG
+494 FDFAHPDAAPPGG
-507 LFATSHRTYLDRA
+507 LSASGHRGWLARA
-520 DALCRNRKEGP
+520 DALCRNRGP
-531 LPLAHDLPSQERAA
+531 VPRPLAQTLPAQEVPA
-545 SGDSTRPARA
+545 GGNGTRPARA

-560 TADGA
+560 AVKGMRDGDNF
-565 RNGDAFQI
+565 RIAFA
-573 RFENSGTAGAA
+573 NSGTAGAV

-593 SGPWYYTL
+593 SGPWTYTL
-601 PVGDAFTETW
+601 PAGDSFTETW
-611 PLRGFMDGQYDL
+611 PLRGFQDRQVDL

-634 FRGSAYSHAEVTMQ
+634 FRGGADSRAE
-648 AARRELTLQL
+648 AGIEAAAESGLARRELVLWLQN
-658 ANNFDRACTFNIK
+658 AYDHPHTFRIRDRAY
-671 DSAYGASTLSV
+671 A
-682 TVNAGERVAL
+682 AGERAVTVGAGERLAL
-692 PWSVAASHGWY
+692 PWPTTASHGWY
-703 DLEISVAGDAGFF
+703 DLEILVDGDAAFS

-726 LPSRSDPSFGMA
+726 LPSRSDPAFGSA

>member
-1 LPSNKNFRQK
+1 
-11 AKKPDDFGQNWERF
+11 
-25 QLPRQAMTSDSRRR
+25 MTSGPRRR
-39 FLRMGAAAAAASAIP
+39 FLRMGAAAAAVSAIP
-54 PSIAR
+54 ASIAR
-59 ALAIPAARVTGT
+59 ALSIPAARVTGT

-118 PSDDVGHVLPF
+118 PADDYRHVLPF
-129 ALRGGGDAQ
+129 ALRGGDESEN
-138 DRTQCV
+138 RTQCV
-144 ETDLPHA
+144 ETDLPHV
-151 WKGSQGTWAF
+151 WKGSQRAWAF

-166 HKKGHTSMGYLT
+166 HHKQHTSMGYLT

-202 FGPTNPNRMFLFTGT
+202 FGPTNPNRMYLFSGT
-217 NGLSVGQDG
+217 NGLSVNQDG

-236 NYMSPMA
+236 NYTAPMA
-243 RDKAGWLSP
+243 LDKAGWVSP

-302 YRRARAYAGE
+302 YRRGRAWAGE
-312 SPALDA
+312 TS
-318 AGLPQNTNPP
+318 AGQAVNPNPP

-338 LDVRNNALPAVS
+338 LDVRNGALPAVS
-350 WIVSPAKFCEHPDTN
+350 WIVSPAKFCEHPDVN
-365 PPGYGESLIA
+365 PPGYGESLVA

-405 HVPPAVPPASRGD
+405 HVPPPVPPASRSD
-418 GYSGVS
+418 GYSGVP
-424 TAGEISGGE
+424 TDGEVSGGE
-433 PVGLGAR
+433 PVGLGPR

-470 RRFGVAE
+470 KRFGVAE
-477 PNISAWRRTVCG
+477 PNISPWRRAVCG

-494 FDFANPDAQRPAG
+494 FDFAKLDAQRPDS
-507 LFATSHRTYLDRA
+507 LLATGHRTYLDRA
-520 DALCRNRKEGP
+520 DVLCRNRKVVP
-531 LPLAHDLPSQERAA
+531 LPVNQSLPAA
-545 SGDSTRPARA
+545 ESAATRPARA

-560 TADGA
+560 AADGA
-565 RNGDAFQI
+565 RKNDAFTI
-573 RFENSGTAGAA
+573 AFANNGKAGAV

-593 SGPWYYTL
+593 NGPWYYTL
-601 PVGDAFTETW
+601 PPGDAFTESW
-611 PLRGFMDGQYDL
+611 PLRGFADRQYDL
-623 RVYGPNGFVRV
+623 RAYGPNGFVRV
-634 FRGSAYSHAEVTMQ
+634 FRGSADSNAEVALRHD
-648 AARRELTLQL
+648 AARKEVVLVL
-658 ANNFDRACTFNIK
+658 ANRFARDCTFTLK
-671 DSAYGASTLSV
+671 DGAYGAGTLALKV
-682 TVNAGERVAL
+682 DAGQQMTL
-692 PWSVAASHGWY
+692 PWPVAASHGWY
-703 DLEISVAGDAGFF
+703 DLEVAVDQDSVFY
-716 RRLCGHLEDG
+716 RRLCGHLDDG
-726 LPSRSDPSFGMA
+726 LPSRSDPSFGAA
-738 REQAV
+738 REKGV

>member
-1 LPSNKNFRQK
+1 
-11 AKKPDDFGQNWERF
+11 
-25 QLPRQAMTSDSRRR
+25 MTSGPRRR
-39 FLRMGAAAAAASAIP
+39 FLRMGAAAAAVSAIP
-54 PSIAR
+54 ASIAR
-59 ALAIPAARVTGT
+59 ALAIPAARATGT

-100 FGDPRPITL
+100 FGDPRPVTL

-118 PSDDVGHVLPF
+118 PSDDEGHVLPF
-129 ALRGGGDAQ
+129 SLRGGD
-138 DRTQCV
+138 DSENRTQCV
-144 ETDLPHA
+144 ETDLPHV
-151 WKGSQGTWAF
+151 WKGSQRTWAF

-166 HKKGHTSMGYLT
+166 HKKQHTSMGYLT

-202 FGPTNPNRMFLFTGT
+202 FGPTNPNRMYLFSGT
-217 NGLSVGQDG
+217 NGLSVNQDG
-226 FQALENVDDL
+226 FQALDNVDDL

-243 RDKAGWLSP
+243 LDKAGWVSP

-289 RNLDLNDPAQRDR
+289 RNLDLDDPAQHER
-302 YRRARAYAGE
+302 YRRARAWAGD
-312 SPALDA
+312 SQALDA
-318 AGLPQNTNPP
+318 AGLPVNTNPP

-338 LDVRNNALPAVS
+338 LDVRNGALPAVS
-350 WIVSPAKFCEHPDTN
+350 WIVSPAKFCEHPDIN
-365 PPGYGESLIA
+365 PPGYGESLVA

-405 HVPPAVPPASRGD
+405 HVPPPVPPAARSD

-424 TAGEISGGE
+424 TDGEVSGGE

-477 PNISAWRRTVCG
+477 PNISPWRRVVCG

-494 FDFANPDAQRPAG
+494 FDFAKPNAQRPDS
-507 LFATSHRTYLDRA
+507 LLATGHRTYLDRA
-520 DALCRNRKEGP
+520 DTLCRNRKIVP
-531 LPLAHDLPSQERAA
+531 RPVKQTLPAQESAA
-545 SGDSTRPARA
+545 TRPARA
-555 LPYRL
+555 LPYQL
-560 TADGA
+560 AADGA
-565 RNGDAFQI
+565 LQGDAFTI
-573 RFENSGTAGAA
+573 SFANSGKAGAV

-601 PVGDAFTETW
+601 PGGDAFAETW
-611 PLRGFMDGQYDL
+611 PLRGFQDRQYDL
-623 RVYGPNGFVRV
+623 RAYGPNGFVRV
-634 FRGSAYSHAEVTMQ
+634 FRGSADSHAEVTIQ
-648 AARRELTLQL
+648 HTAARKEVTLLL
-658 ANNFDRACTFNIK
+658 ANRFERACTFNIK
-671 DSAYGASTLSV
+671 DGAYGTGALAV
-682 TVNAGERVAL
+682 KVEAGERMAL
-692 PWSVAASHGWY
+692 PWPVAATHGWY
-703 DLEISVAGDAGFF
+703 DLEISVDQDGMFY

-726 LPSRSDPSFGMA
+726 LPSRSDPSFGAA
-738 REQAV
+738 REKGV